1 MTISLFQQPNY
12 KQMMKLV
19 IKKITNMKKLL
30 KFITVLIIGFITIIS
45 CQNDDVDTDVPSQR
59 VIFTSEQ
66 SQANQI
72 RVNTSLTFGDVST
85 GVVSR
90 TWAFPEGVA
99 NVTQSNSDVVKA
111 IFTQVG
117 EHNVT
122 LSQVFEEDAFV
133 DGELRGRELDTT
145 IVVTVIEPIAVDLR
159 ANYINPDGTL
169 GAALTMNNNAE
180 NEVIASRA
188 VRYTFDLV
196 GEPLN
201 IDWTLD
207 GGDPETAT
215 GTNQVDVTYKRL
227 GTYGISVDANTN
239 RPMGQAIAAFSN
251 LVKVIPSTDPVT
263 LDGVRGRRDG
273 TLALEFSREMDE
285 ATVVSDQFSINVE
298 NNGTPISATIQS
310 VQVNPAER
318 NILLVSLSGDQ
329 IYIDD
334 TVSVSYTAGSL
345 FTTDGVQADSFM
357 DIPIDSFEQ
366 GENILESTTIDYS
379 FENSADD
386 ANWPYQFWGGKWELY
401 DFSVDF
407 SRARTGSRSG
417 VVDMQANGGMII
429 AHTAGKLPIES
440 GKTYEIGVWVY
451 VENIGNTP
459 AGSNNPDLR
468 IYLRPSPDFG
478 TGPNPE
484 FNASFPTGEWVYS
497 SILVTGNAS
506 EEKELLIRGDN
517 EFNNMPIKIY
527 MDDLFVSEVELRP

>member
-30 KFITVLIIGFITIIS
+30 KFITVLIIGLITIIS

-99 NVTQSNSDVVKA
+99 NVTQSNNDVVKA
-111 IFTQVG
+111 TFTQVG

-145 IVVTVIEPIAVDLR
+145 IVVTVIEPIAIDLK

-169 GAALTMNNNAE
+169 GSALNISENAE

-188 VRYTFDLV
+188 VRYTFELV

-263 LDGVRGRRDG
+263 LDGVQGRRDG
-273 TLALEFSREMDE
+273 TLALEFSREMEE
-285 ATVVSDQFSINVE
+285 ATIVSDQFSLTIDND
-298 NNGTPISATIQS
+298 GTSIPATIQS
-310 VQVNPAER
+310 VRLDPVER

-345 FTTDGVQADSFM
+345 FTTDGVQADSFTDVPM
-357 DIPIDSFEQ
+357 DSFEQ
-366 GENILESTTIDYS
+366 GENILESTTVDFS
-379 FENSADD
+379 FENSTNDD
-386 ANWPYQFWGGKWELY
+386 NWPYQFWGGIWELY
-401 DFSVDF
+401 DFSIDF
-407 SRARTGSRSG
+407 SRARTGTRSG

-429 AHTAGKLPIES
+429 GHTSGTFPLEAGQ
-440 GKTYEIGVWVY
+440 GYEIGIWSY

-468 IYLRPSPDFG
+468 VYWTPATNFAL
-478 TGPNPE
+478 GPNPE
-484 FNASFPTGEWVYS
+484 ISTDFPTNQWVYS
-497 SILVTGNAS
+497 SVLVTAT
-506 EEKELLIRGDN
+506 ETEDKQFLIRGFN
-517 EFNNMPIKIY
+517 EFNNMPIRIY
-527 MDDLFVSEVELRP
+527 IDDLFVSKVDLRP

>member
-1 MTISLFQQPNY
+1 
-12 KQMMKLV
+12 
-19 IKKITNMKKLL
+19 MKKLL

>member
-1 MTISLFQQPNY
+1 
-12 KQMMKLV
+12 
-19 IKKITNMKKLL
+19 MKKLL
-30 KFITVLIIGFITIIS
+30 KFITVLIIGLITIIS

-72 RVNTSLTFGDVST
+72 RVNTDLTFGDVST

-90 TWAFPEGVA
+90 TWTFPEGVA

-111 IFTQVG
+111 TFTQVG

-122 LSQVFEEDAFV
+122 LNQVFEEDAFV

-145 IVVTVIEPIAVDLR
+145 IVVTVIEPIAIDLK

-169 GAALTMNNNAE
+169 GAALTISDNAE

-201 IDWTLD
+201 IDWTID

-215 GTNQVDVTYKRL
+215 GTNQVDVIYKRL
-227 GTYGISVDANTN
+227 GTYGINVDANTN
-239 RPMGQAIAAFSN
+239 RPAGQAIAAFSN

-263 LDGVRGRRDG
+263 LDGVQGKRDG

-334 TVSVSYTAGSL
+334 TVTVSYTAGSL

-357 DIPIDSFEQ
+357 DVPMDSFEQ
-366 GENILESTTIDYS
+366 GENLLESTTIDYS

-401 DFSVDF
+401 DFSIDF
-407 SRARTGSRSG
+407 SRARTGTRSG

-440 GKTYEIGVWVY
+440 GKTYEIGVWVF
-451 VENIGNTP
+451 VENVGNTP

-484 FNASFPTGEWVYS
+484 FSASFPTGEWVYS

>member
-298 NNGTPISATIQS
+298 NNGTPISVTIQS